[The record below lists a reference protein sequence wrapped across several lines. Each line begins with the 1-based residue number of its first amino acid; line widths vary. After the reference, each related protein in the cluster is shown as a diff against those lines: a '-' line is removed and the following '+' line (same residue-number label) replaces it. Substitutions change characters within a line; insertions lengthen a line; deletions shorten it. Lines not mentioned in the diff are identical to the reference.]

1 MFGLGATR
9 TDKRVKVRCYAR
21 PCDHREKNT
30 KQGDNGF
37 HPARLLFSSSSRRT
51 KEGVF
56 NGATRNERKCA
67 GIREKKKKSSNYDGR
82 RTGWCCFVIVTTITR
97 SMASLHLF
105 PSVGRTLLLPRC
117 PDHTHNLLGGQ
128 NPHPIRVGS
137 PSFLCSPSEIY
148 NL

>member
-21 PCDHREKNT
+21 PCDHREKILN
-30 KQGDNGF
+30 KAIMVSIQRVF
-37 HPARLLFSSSSRRT
+37 CFLLHRT
-51 KEGVF
+51 EQRKVF

-137 PSFLCSPSEIY
+137 PSFLCSPSEID